1 VCCTDTTIPNWPS
14 RKRARPKQGKEPK
27 HKKPHKKYGI
37 TTQASASF
45 REGRE
50 AGNSRKPK
58 EEYETPETIEKVM
71 YTYINIIYIYMERE
85 FRKREREQ
93 KRTVT
98 LFVACGIIG
107 TPRAMVVRECV
118 REWFDLLREAS
129 ISLINDVQAAWS
141 KAREYLLDH
150 NCNIGGVHGIMS
162 NIIYILLKAQWKP
175 RTYNCW
181 EDQEGAT
188 WAIVNFKSSP
198 DVVASAISDSPLP
211 F

>member
-71 YTYINIIYIYMERE
+71 YTYINIIYIYGERV
-85 FRKREREQ
+85 Q
-93 KRTVT
+93 KENKKELSR
-98 LFVACGIIG
+98 
-107 TPRAMVVRECV
+107 
-118 REWFDLLREAS
+118 
-129 ISLINDVQAAWS
+129 
-141 KAREYLLDH
+141 
-150 NCNIGGVHGIMS
+150 
-162 NIIYILLKAQWKP
+162 
-175 RTYNCW
+175 
-181 EDQEGAT
+181 
-188 WAIVNFKSSP
+188 SS
-198 DVVASAISDSPLP
+198 
-211 F
+211 